1 MPEDVTELL
10 KQIEEGGSHAS
21 ESLLPLV
28 YEELRSLARSRMARE
43 QGTETLQ
50 ATALVHEAY
59 IRLVG
64 NEDSKWD
71 HRGHFFAAAA
81 EAMRRILVER
91 ARRKQRLKH
100 GVEFQKT
107 ALDPA
112 EIQGEEGDSRVLIVN
127 ELLDQL
133 AAIHPKKAEVVKMKY
148 FVGFTNAEAARA
160 LGVSEKTV
168 NRDWRFARAWILS
181 KLDSDG

>member
-10 KQIEEGGSHAS
+10 QRIDAGNAHAS
-21 ESLLPLV
+21 EALLPLV

-43 QGTETLQ
+43 RGTQTLQ

-64 NEDSKWD
+64 NEDPKWD

-81 EAMRRILVER
+81 EAMRRIMVER
-91 ARRKQRLKH
+91 ARKKQRLKH
-100 GVEFQKT
+100 GAEYQKT
-107 ALDPA
+107 SLDPA
-112 EIQGEEGDSRVLIVN
+112 EIYGEEGDSRLLVVN

-133 AAIHPKKAEVVKMKY
+133 AASHPQKAEVVKLKY
-148 FVGFTNAEAARA
+148 FVGFTNAEAAQA
-160 LGVSEKTV
+160 LGVSEKTI

-181 KLDSDG
+181 ELDGND